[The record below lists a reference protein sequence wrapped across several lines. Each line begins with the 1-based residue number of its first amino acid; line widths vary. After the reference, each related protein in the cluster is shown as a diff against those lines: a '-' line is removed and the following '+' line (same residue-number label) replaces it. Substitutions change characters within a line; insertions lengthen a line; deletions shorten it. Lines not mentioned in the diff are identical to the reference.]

1 MAEPNLVQ
9 RGLQSLSDGF
19 KGLRTGEGQGQA
31 ARLGKSVRRGAA
43 KAKTSFQR
51 LTTLLGLTVGAD
63 AFDDDLHEQRRRKRA
78 QELIGNEEP
87 LFVARQPNETRDL
100 NSTVAPEYRGQV
112 AAGLAAANSH
122 TLGSTLA
129 DAPTNGGGEFND
141 GYDEGGSW

>member
-19 KGLRTGEGQGQA
+19 KGLRTGQGNGQA

-43 KAKTSFQR
+43 TSIQR
-51 LTTLLGLTVGAD
+51 LSTLLGLTVGVD
-63 AFDDDLHEQRRRKRA
+63 AFDDDLDEQRRRKKA
-78 QELIGNEEP
+78 QELIGIDEP

-100 NSTVAPEYRGQV
+100 NATVAPEFRGQV

-129 DAPTNGGGEFND
+129 DAPTNGGGGEFND
-141 GYDEGGSW
+141 GYDDGGSW

>member
-19 KGLRTGEGQGQA
+19 KAVRTGEGKTPA

-43 KAKTSFQR
+43 KAKTSFSR
-51 LTTLLGLTVGAD
+51 LTTLLGLTVGVD
-63 AFDDDLHEQRRRKRA
+63 AFDDDLDDQRRRKRA

-100 NSTVAPEYRGQV
+100 NATVAPEYRGQV

-122 TLGSTLA
+122 TMGSTLA
-129 DAPTNGGGEFND
+129 DAPTNGAAFDGD